1 MSGERSRHE
10 QRSGLKPL
18 LPGMLGLRLST
29 ASTTFVP
36 HRTTL
41 PHPPKYASCVSIGLF
56 VAGLALG
63 LIIGRLWFRR
73 ADGDR
78 SDNVDACVE
87 RRHIEAARDAD
98 ASALTAPS
106 DAATAPR
113 ESQATQ

>member
-1 MSGERSRHE
+1 MP
-10 QRSGLKPL
+10 Q
-18 LPGMLGLRLST
+18 LP
-29 ASTTFVP
+29 P
-36 HRTTL
+36 HRTIL
-41 PHPPKYASCVSIGLF
+41 PHPPKYASRVSIGLF

-87 RRHIEAARDAD
+87 RTRVERRHIEAARDAD
-98 ASALTAPS
+98 ASALTAPG
-106 DAATAPR
+106 DAATASR